1 MNSGSNLLD
10 KVFNKAKQNPQKVAF
25 PEAEDPK
32 MLKAIDQAA
41 QAGLCSV
48 FIVSNTEKIK
58 QTCAEQKIDDQKW
71 TYVDIADTEYQEKV
85 LTKYLKLPNIYI

>member
-58 QTCAEQKIDDQKW
+58 QTCAEQKIDDQK
-71 TYVDIADTEYQEKV
+71 
-85 LTKYLKLPNIYI
+85 